1 MTRNVRPRI
10 IGRWAK
16 RREGRRKKEEGKGKG
31 KEKRSEDI
39 RVGKEQKKLRTLMVG
54 HDAFVNEQR
63 LSPNTSSRTSAVAL
77 PDMLNPSWLESAYVV
92 VVEEVGTEKRETNPH
107 NHGGQQDGI
116 PREETRADATPVQQT
131 IAEVEHCST
140 AVKVF

>member
-1 MTRNVRPRI
+1 M
-10 IGRWAK
+10 GEE
-16 RREGRRKKEEGKGKG
+16 EGRKKEEGKGKGKG

-92 VVEEVGTEKRETNPH
+92 VVEESVPRTEKRIRITMGVSRMAFRERRHTQTPH
-107 NHGGQQDGI
+107 RSSRRSQ
-116 PREETRADATPVQQT
+116 RL
-131 IAEVEHCST
+131 ST
-140 AVKVF
+140 AQLL